1 MLNNPQFAF
10 SLSKSGTH
18 EVDNKT
24 LSESWKIFLTG
35 EHSLDAE
42 RTTSAARREWWEG
55 SLASNWSRSLQGE
68 LVAQQDNLC
77 IGEQRDTEGS
87 IALLQGEP
95 GAPPT
100 VDQSC

>member
-24 LSESWKIFLTG
+24 LSESWKIALSPFFSG

-42 RTTSAARREWWEG
+42 GTTPAARREWWEG

-77 IGEQRDTEGS
+77 IGEQRDTERGLYCTS
-87 IALLQGEP
+87 
-95 GAPPT
+95 
-100 VDQSC
+100 SR

>member
-10 SLSKSGTH
+10 SLLKSGTH

-24 LSESWKIFLTG
+24 LSESWKIATIPLFLSG
-35 EHSLDAE
+35 EHRLDAE
-42 RTTSAARREWWEG
+42 RTTPAARREWWEG

-77 IGEQRDTEGS
+77 NGEQRDTERGLYCTS
-87 IALLQGEP
+87 
-95 GAPPT
+95 
-100 VDQSC
+100 SR